1 MPDSKDGLI
10 YTLGVQ
16 AGIKRDGTQFES
28 REFTE
33 GVWSRFQRMVP
44 RKMGG
49 YRQMFRDSNGVPRG
63 MISNAYNAL
72 NYMFVGNEN
81 TLDAFTTST
90 NFGVGSGPYP
100 AKMLVGYS
108 EFAVTS
114 YASPSFVVAG
124 DKTAVFPAGTKI
136 VFDQTPGSPIYE
148 VLSSTLAT
156 NTTVTLTTAFAE
168 TPTSVWLANTYYQAD
183 PDNLWQ
189 FDIQYN
195 PQGGALQV
203 LAHPGKNLSNI
214 DKIGRAHV

>member
-1 MPDSKDGLI
+1 MSP
-10 YTLGVQ
+10 
-16 AGIKRDGTQFES
+16 
-28 REFTE
+28 
-33 GVWSRFQRMVP
+33 
-44 RKMGG
+44 
-49 YRQMFRDSNGVPRG
+49 
-63 MISNAYNAL
+63 
-72 NYMFVGNEN
+72 
-81 TLDAFTTST
+81 
-90 NFGVGSGPYP
+90 P
-100 AKMLVGYS
+100 A

-124 DKTAVFPAGTKI
+124 DKTAVFPTGTKI

-183 PDNLWQ
+183 TDNLWQ

-214 DKIGRAHV
+214 DNGTVSQVYVGNILPGAGNTWTFSGLADTSGANPTYEPIEVDGGVCVLYPFIFVYGSNGFIANNNVDPTYTSQNFTDWNGPLANQVNMAAGKIVKGIPVRGGTQSPS